1 MSLVRTAAQLAV
13 SRTSHSVLTTSFCI
27 HGRPRN
33 GQLLG
38 RRPARS
44 IPSISAPKSP
54 RCRAKSRGSGRP
66 AQSQGQVGPVREAGC
81 GRRGPRSRAGV
92 RAAHRGRG
100 SEGARCD
107 SRGRRCRSCSGS
119 AGRPAGDV
127 LRLRRMCG
135 ASRTEGEAPSR
146 VGGRNRQ
153 PQERLPMRAH
163 ALEHKSACSP
173 TTALPPISPLPGPSM
188 PLVCPRQTSTV
199 FFRPESLVHMHLQF
213 LSHHET
219 LSDGSGI
226 GPSSSQSNSCLL
238 GSRKNL
244 RKRRLSSA
252 SRRALRDSA
261 RLARRGPKSERRRM
275 LLRTGLGNSRSKRL
289 ASVEER
295 LSRTQG
301 NQNAGKILR

>member
-1 MSLVRTAAQLAV
+1 MGHCWAAGPPALSPQYPRPKALAAA
-13 SRTSHSVLTTSFCI
+13 
-27 HGRPRN
+27 RN
-33 GQLLG
+33 RADPAG
-38 RRPARS
+38 RRNR
-44 IPSISAPKSP
+44 
-54 RCRAKSRGSGRP
+54 RAKSDPCGRRDAAGGARGHV
-66 AQSQGQVGPVREAGC
+66 QGC
-81 GRRGPRSRAGV
+81 GRRTAGADPKGHGV
-92 RAAHRGRG
+92 IAAGDDVAHAA
-100 SEGARCD
+100 GARAVLP
-107 SRGRRCRSCSGS
+107 GTCSDHGGC
-119 AGRPAGDV
+119 AAQAA
-127 LRLRRMCG
+127 LRV
-135 ASRTEGEAPSR
+135 APSR